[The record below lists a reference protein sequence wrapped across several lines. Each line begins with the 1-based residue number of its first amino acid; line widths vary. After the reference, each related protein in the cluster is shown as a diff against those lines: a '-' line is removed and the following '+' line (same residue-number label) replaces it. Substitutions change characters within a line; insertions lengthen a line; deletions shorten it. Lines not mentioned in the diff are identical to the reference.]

1 MFSKLPLRVSILVAA
16 VLPFG
21 VLAIPH
27 GPLVDVEARAE
38 ESLNLTKRY
47 SGTKWSFYNVETGNQ

>member
-1 MFSKLPLRVSILVAA
+1 MFLKLPLRVSILVAA

-27 GPLVDVEARAE
+27 GPLVDVEARA
-38 ESLNLTKRY
+38 NLTKRY
-47 SGTKWSFYNVETGNQ
+47 SGTKWSFYDVETGNQ

>member
-21 VLAIPH
+21 ALAIPH
-27 GPLVDVEARAE
+27 GPLVDVEARA
-38 ESLNLTKRY
+38 NLTKRY
-47 SGTKWSFYNVETGNQ
+47 SGTKWSFYDVETGNQ